1 VRVERRLVAPPR
13 GGSVEVVLKDEL
25 RQLLRELAAATGA
38 VSVAIAHPDHPELSE
53 LPGFSSVPARHGG
66 SGLSGLNPAGLSDA
80 ELDAP
85 PDLRS
90 HATHSM
96 SVPVGGGAVLRAG
109 FLHAED
115 PPDPNGRAAALER
128 AARALRAC
136 ARRWDVGTL
145 PPLAFPESSRSP
157 RGLILSRVRSYLA
170 ALVGSLGMDN
180 AVVTLRGR
188 VLASARPLGEMHRAQ
203 IPFTVRRV
211 AVEADRRRGGASGPS
226 SHGELVGEDFYALGF
241 WYGGCL
247 LGFFSRPY
255 SGDFV
260 RHRARLV
267 TRELSHLLS
276 LLDEPSH
283 DPVQTAPRPD

>member
-1 VRVERRLVAPPR
+1 M
-13 GGSVEVVLKDEL
+13 LKDEL
-25 RQLLRELAAATGA
+25 RQLLRELAQATGA

-53 LPGFSSVPARHGG
+53 LPGLTSVPWRPGRHE
-66 SGLSGLNPAGLSDA
+66 A
-80 ELDAP
+80 ELDGPAE
-85 PDLRS
+85 LRS
-90 HATHSM
+90 SATHSM

-109 FLHAED
+109 FLHPEE

-145 PPLAFPESSRSP
+145 PPLAFPETSRSP
-157 RGLILSRVRSYLA
+157 RGLILSRVRSYLT

-180 AVVTLRGR
+180 AVVTLRAR

-211 AVEADRRRGGASGPS
+211 AAEADRRRGAGAGSSS
-226 SHGELVGEDFYALGF
+226 SHGELAGEDFYALGF

-247 LGFFSRPY
+247 VGFFSRPY
-255 SGDFV
+255 SADFV

-276 LLDEPSH
+276 LLDEPTH
-283 DPVQTAPRPD
+283 DPAQTAPRPD

>member
-1 VRVERRLVAPPR
+1 
-13 GGSVEVVLKDEL
+13 VLKDEL

-38 VSVAIAHPDHPELSE
+38 VSVAIAHPEQPDLPELTGF
-53 LPGFSSVPARHGG
+53 PGLMSAEPSAQ
-66 SGLSGLNPAGLSDA
+66 A
-80 ELDAP
+80 EL
-85 PDLRS
+85 RS
-90 HATHSM
+90 AATHSM

-109 FLHAED
+109 FLCAEE

-145 PPLAFPESSRSP
+145 PPLAFPESARSP
-157 RGLILSRVRSYLA
+157 RGLILSRVQSYLR

-188 VLASARPLGEMHRAQ
+188 VVASARPLGELHRAQ

-211 AVEADRRRGGASGPS
+211 AAEVARRRAVSSGSRSS

-247 LGFFSRPY
+247 VGFFSRPY
-255 SGDFV
+255 SPDFV

-276 LLDEPSH
+276 LLDEPTH
-283 DPVQTAPRPD
+283 DPAQTAPRPD

>member
-1 VRVERRLVAPPR
+1 
-13 GGSVEVVLKDEL
+13 VLKDEL

-38 VSVAIAHPDHPELSE
+38 VSVAIAHPDLADMPELSGF
-53 LPGFSSVPARHGG
+53 PGLMDANLEAS
-66 SGLSGLNPAGLSDA
+66 A
-80 ELDAP
+80 EL
-85 PDLRS
+85 RS
-90 HATHSM
+90 SATHSM

-109 FLHAED
+109 FLGAEE

-157 RGLILSRVRSYLA
+157 RGLILSRVHSYLN
-170 ALVGSLGMDN
+170 ALTGSLGMDN

-188 VLASARPLGEMHRAQ
+188 VLASAHPLGELHRAQ

-211 AVEADRRRGGASGPS
+211 AVEADRRRGTS

-247 LGFFSRPY
+247 VGFFSRAY
-255 SGDFV
+255 SADFV

-267 TRELSHLLS
+267 ARELSHLLS

-283 DPVQTAPRPD
+283 DPAQTAPRPD

>member
-1 VRVERRLVAPPR
+1 M
-13 GGSVEVVLKDEL
+13 LKDEL

-38 VSVAIAHPDHPELSE
+38 VSVAIAHPELPDLPELAGFPGFMGSDLDASSE
-53 LPGFSSVPARHGG
+53 LRSSA
-66 SGLSGLNPAGLSDA
+66 S
-80 ELDAP
+80 
-85 PDLRS
+85 
-90 HATHSM
+90 HSM

-109 FLHAED
+109 FLCAEE

-128 AARALRAC
+128 TARALRAC

-145 PPLAFPESSRSP
+145 PPLAFPESARSP
-157 RGLILSRVRSYLA
+157 RGLILSRVRSYLN
-170 ALVGSLGMDN
+170 ALIGSLGMDN

-188 VLASARPLGEMHRAQ
+188 VLASAHPLGELHRAQ
-203 IPFTVRRV
+203 IPFTV
-211 AVEADRRRGGASGPS
+211 EADRRRGAGSSS
-226 SHGELVGEDFYALGF
+226 SHGELAGEDFYALGF

-255 SGDFV
+255 SADFV

-283 DPVQTAPRPD
+283 DPAQTAPRPE

>member
-1 VRVERRLVAPPR
+1 LVAPPR
-13 GGSVEVVLKDEL
+13 GGGVEVVLKDEL

-53 LPGFSSVPARHGG
+53 LAGFPGSPAR
-66 SGLSGLNPAGLSDA
+66 SGLSGLPVLSDA
-80 ELDAP
+80 ELETSA
-85 PDLRS
+85 DLRS
-90 HATHSM
+90 RATHSM

-109 FLHAED
+109 FLCAED

-145 PPLAFPESSRSP
+145 PPLAFPETSRSP

-188 VLASARPLGEMHRAQ
+188 LLASAHPLGELHRVQ

-211 AVEADRRRGGASGPS
+211 AAEADRRRSAGSGPISSLPSSPS

-255 SGDFV
+255 SADFV

-276 LLDEPSH
+276 LLDEPTH
-283 DPVQTAPRPD
+283 DPAQTAPRPE

>member
-1 VRVERRLVAPPR
+1 
-13 GGSVEVVLKDEL
+13 VLKDEL
-25 RQLLRELAAATGA
+25 RQLLRELATATGA
-38 VSVAIAHPDHPELSE
+38 VSVAIAHPDLPEMPELVGLRLME
-53 LPGFSSVPARHGG
+53 AEGDG
-66 SGLSGLNPAGLSDA
+66 SP
-80 ELDAP
+80 E
-85 PDLRS
+85 LRS
-90 HATHSM
+90 STTRAPTTHSM
-96 SVPVGGGAVLRAG
+96 SVPVGGGAILRAG
-109 FLHAED
+109 FLCAEE

-145 PPLAFPESSRSP
+145 PPLTFPETTRSP
-157 RGLILSRVRSYLA
+157 RNLILSRVRSYLD
-170 ALVGSLGMDN
+170 ALIGSLGMDN
-180 AVVTLRGR
+180 AVVTLNGR
-188 VLASARPLGEMHRAQ
+188 VLASAHPLGELHRAQ

-211 AVEADRRRGGASGPS
+211 AVEAGRRRTSRPPS
-226 SHGELVGEDFYALGF
+226 SHADLAGDDFYALGF

-247 LGFFSRPY
+247 IGFFSRPY
-255 SGDFV
+255 STDFV

>member
-1 VRVERRLVAPPR
+1 M
-13 GGSVEVVLKDEL
+13 LKDEL

-38 VSVAIAHPDHPELSE
+38 VSVAIAHPEQPDLPELT
-53 LPGFSSVPARHGG
+53 GFS
-66 SGLSGLNPAGLSDA
+66 GLVNA
-80 ELDAP
+80 EPGAQTE
-85 PDLRS
+85 LRS
-90 HATHSM
+90 AATHSM

-109 FLHAED
+109 FLCAEE

-145 PPLAFPESSRSP
+145 PPLAFPESARSP
-157 RGLILSRVRSYLA
+157 RGLILSRVQSYLR

-188 VLASARPLGEMHRAQ
+188 VVASARPLGELHRAQ

-211 AVEADRRRGGASGPS
+211 AAEVGRRRASSSPGGLRPPS
-226 SHGELVGEDFYALGF
+226 SHGELAGEDFYALGF

-247 LGFFSRPY
+247 VGFFSRAY
-255 SGDFV
+255 SADFV

-276 LLDEPSH
+276 LLDEPTH
-283 DPVQTAPRPD
+283 DPAQTAPRPD

>member
-1 VRVERRLVAPPR
+1 
-13 GGSVEVVLKDEL
+13 VLKDEL

-38 VSVAIAHPDHPELSE
+38 VSVAIAHPD
-53 LPGFSSVPARHGG
+53 LPDMPGLAGFS
-66 SGLSGLNPAGLSDA
+66 GLMDADLDASA
-80 ELDAP
+80 EL
-85 PDLRS
+85 RS
-90 HATHSM
+90 SATHSM

-109 FLHAED
+109 FLCAEE

-145 PPLAFPESSRSP
+145 PPLAFPESARSP
-157 RGLILSRVRSYLA
+157 RGIILSRVHSYLN
-170 ALVGSLGMDN
+170 ALAGSLGMDN

-188 VLASARPLGEMHRAQ
+188 VLASAHPLGELHRAQ

-211 AVEADRRRGGASGPS
+211 AVEADRRRGASPPS

-247 LGFFSRPY
+247 VGFFSRAY
-255 SGDFV
+255 SADFV

-267 TRELSHLLS
+267 ARELSHLLS

-283 DPVQTAPRPD
+283 DPVQSAPRPD

>member
-1 VRVERRLVAPPR
+1 
-13 GGSVEVVLKDEL
+13 VLKDEL

-53 LPGFSSVPARHGG
+53 LPGFSAYP
-66 SGLSGLNPAGLSDA
+66 GLPGRYEADLEASS
-80 ELDAP
+80 E
-85 PDLRS
+85 LRS
-90 HATHSM
+90 SATHSM

-109 FLHAED
+109 FLCAEE

-145 PPLAFPESSRSP
+145 PPLAFPETSRSP
-157 RGLILSRVRSYLA
+157 RGLILSRVRSYLN

-180 AVVTLRGR
+180 AVVTLRSR
-188 VLASARPLGEMHRAQ
+188 VVASARPLGEMHRAQ

-211 AVEADRRRGGASGPS
+211 AAEADRRRGGTTSSIGGPGAGGAPSSVGSLSPSSSPS
-226 SHGELVGEDFYALGF
+226 SHAELAGDDFYALGF

-247 LGFFSRPY
+247 VGFFSRPY
-255 SGDFV
+255 STDFV

-283 DPVQTAPRPD
+283 DPAQTAPRPD

>member
-1 VRVERRLVAPPR
+1 
-13 GGSVEVVLKDEL
+13 VLKDEL
-25 RQLLRELAAATGA
+25 RQLLREFAAATGA
-38 VSVAIAHPDHPELSE
+38 VSVAIAHPDHPELAE
-53 LPGFSSVPARHGG
+53 LPGFSGGPARPGRHE
-66 SGLSGLNPAGLSDA
+66 ADA
-80 ELDAP
+80 EGSS
-85 PDLRS
+85 DLRS
-90 HATHSM
+90 SATHNM

-109 FLHAED
+109 FLCAEE

-145 PPLAFPESSRSP
+145 PPLAFPETSRSP
-157 RGLILSRVRSYLA
+157 RGLILSRVRSYLS
-170 ALVGSLGMDN
+170 ALVASLGMDN
-180 AVVTLRGR
+180 AVVTLRAG
-188 VLASARPLGEMHRAQ
+188 VLASARPLEDIQREQ

-211 AVEADRRRGGASGPS
+211 AAEADRRRGARWPS
-226 SHGELVGEDFYALGF
+226 SHGELVGDDFYALGF

-255 SGDFV
+255 SADFV

-276 LLDEPSH
+276 LLDEPTH
-283 DPVQTAPRPD
+283 DPAQSAPPPD